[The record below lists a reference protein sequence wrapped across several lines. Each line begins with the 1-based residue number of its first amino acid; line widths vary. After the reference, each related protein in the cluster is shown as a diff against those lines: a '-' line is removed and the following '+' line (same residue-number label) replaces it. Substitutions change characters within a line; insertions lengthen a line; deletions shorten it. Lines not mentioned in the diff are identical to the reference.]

1 MSGLDP
7 FTWAIVLMLLGCA
20 LVVLEVFIPSGG
32 ILGMLSGLAI
42 LGSILF
48 AFRRDVTSGM
58 VFVLISLV
66 AVPTLLAFAFRV
78 WPHTPMGKAFL
89 GELPN
94 EAELK
99 PIDVRRELVGRA
111 GIAKTMMLPSGSVQ
125 VDGQWLDAV
134 SQGDAIEPGEA
145 VVVVEVR
152 GNRVVVRRADA
163 DEAVQVVRDP
173 RDVLSKPLDELGLE
187 GFDDEPLG

>member
-94 EAELK
+94 EEELK

-111 GIAKTMMLPSGSVQ
+111 GVAKTKMLPSGSVL

-134 SQGDAIEPGEA
+134 SQGDAIESGEA

-152 GNRVVVRRADA
+152 GNRVVVRRAEA
-163 DEAVQVVRDP
+163 DEAEQIVRDP